1 MLNES
6 APTNVHALSGPRA
19 PLARGAGSTV
29 VVCPFPA
36 RRLSL
41 DGGGGGVISPSL
53 RADDGGIGMEQ
64 LFAWALEPADDAAL
78 DLLHERGRDD
88 AELWLRR
95 EGGAVGA

>member
-1 MLNES
+1 
-6 APTNVHALSGPRA
+6 
-19 PLARGAGSTV
+19 
-29 VVCPFPA
+29 
-36 RRLSL
+36 
-41 DGGGGGVISPSL
+41 
-53 RADDGGIGMEQ
+53 MEQ